1 MEGGQ
6 EMKITSRKAHAF
18 IELRVDEIETI
29 IFKSDQDEIGK
40 VIYNLLEIVYDLA
53 SYTDKSIQEYVKEG
67 EF

>member
-1 MEGGQ
+1 
-6 EMKITSRKAHAF
+6 MKITSRKAHAF